1 MRLGRDLDTI
11 CAVATPHGVGGISV
25 IRVCGPMALKSCR
38 PLMPFLPA
46 QLESHKIYFGRLLD
60 RDLQTLDEVLVSF
73 FSAGKSFTG
82 DETLEISCHGNPRI
96 CERIL
101 EEIIFNGARA
111 AERGEFTYRAF
122 QNGKVD
128 LVQAEAVLSVIES
141 QSKSSSRMALRQ
153 LKGDLSRRLNEI
165 EDQLTWCLAHIEA
178 GIDFST
184 EGLDVVDEKILTE
197 KLQSILDFVSR
208 LTQSYS
214 HGRLIKDGVKLV
226 LAGRPN
232 VGKSSLL
239 NRILGYDRAIV
250 SDIAGTTRDV
260 VDGELSF
267 KGFKFHIF
275 DTAGLREASDQIE
288 RIGIQKSLDEQKDA
302 DLVLFVVDA
311 SSGFTEED
319 RRLLLAQGF
328 SNLLVVV
335 NKSDLDSEGRAFHK
349 IKDELTTL
357 GISEAAIIGASS
369 LVPDSRELL
378 LERSVWTLNLV
389 GDERDVLLSQARH
402 FENLLV
408 AEQNISKVLGQLG
421 GGIGS
426 EFLAFELKEA
436 LMRIQEILGKR
447 FDDQIMDRVFKEF
460 CIGK

>member
-25 IRVCGPMALKSCR
+25 IRVCGPHAVKNSR

-46 QLESHKIYFGRLLD
+46 YLESHKIYFGRLID
-60 RDLQTLDEVLVSF
+60 RESQVLDEVLVSYF
-73 FSAGKSFTG
+73 AEGKSFTG

-101 EEIIFNGARA
+101 EELIFQGARS

-153 LKGDLSRRLNEI
+153 LKGELSQHLHEI
-165 EDQLTWCLAHIEA
+165 EDKLTWCLAHIEA

-197 KLQSILDFVSR
+197 KLQSILEFVSK

-214 HGRLIKDGVKLV
+214 HGRLIKDGVKVV

-239 NRILGYDRAIV
+239 NRLLGYDRAIV

-260 VDGELSF
+260 VDGELSY
-267 KGFKFHIF
+267 KGFKFHVF
-275 DTAGLREASDQIE
+275 DTAGLREAGDQIE

-319 RRLLLAQGF
+319 RKLLLAQGF
-328 SNLLVVV
+328 ANLLVIV
-335 NKSDLDSEGRAFHK
+335 NKNDLDSDGMAFQK
-349 IKDELTTL
+349 IKTDLTSL
-357 GISEAAIIGASS
+357 GISEAAILGASS
-369 LVPDSRELL
+369 LRTEARDLL
-378 LERSVWTLNLV
+378 LERSIWALNLI
-389 GDERDVLLSQARH
+389 GDEREVLISQARH

-408 AEQNISKVLGQLG
+408 AEQNISKVLGQLNTG
-421 GGIGS
+421 VGS

-436 LMRIQEILGKR
+436 LMRIQETLGKR